1 MSAAERDLGVLRR
14 LAAMPFLDRLELA
27 AVSAMS
33 EGSAHEALS
42 NLQEHG
48 LVESLRH
55 ASPLTATTRRYF
67 LSAMGIRRLLE
78 SEELAERE
86 LLRRYPISSRFRRI
100 LLARLDALAV
110 IYRLA
115 SAVSD
120 VGGPVGFRWYRAL
133 PLDAAMALPG
143 GRTLGVIR
151 RGPMPD
157 RTAFSHRV
165 RRLLGSDEPLPGA
178 LFVMAPD
185 EVRLRHTARLLV
197 RAPVPVYL
205 ALDQDV
211 VTTSADE
218 PVWRTA
224 GSERTLSLRSALS
237 HVRRVGS
244 QPAEPPETRPSLP
257 EDLSSPSVGR
267 EVPGYLLPAVLKS
280 AEKRLLDRLA
290 EWPWVTPANLS
301 GMLGV
306 SDSAVSKH
314 ITSLRRLCLVSPVDL
329 DGPRLA
335 LGHRGLTMLARRD
348 RTSVTTTL
356 RRWSVEPVDP
366 DSPITWRN
374 VSGARSRQLARHID
388 HTGGVHRFL
397 AALVRQAAV
406 TAGFEV
412 VRLEPP
418 HHAAR
423 HFRHGQSLRSI
434 HPDAFGVLRV
444 NGVTRPFFFE
454 LERRAVRPGTM
465 AARLAPYM
473 RYYSTRRPVDDNG
486 AHPLLLIVFDDALVE
501 SRFMV
506 VAKKEMA
513 RTGIELP
520 LWVSHRE
527 MLEKTGPLSRA
538 WRSPKEMKATCAF
551 GKAAG
556 SA

>member
-1 MSAAERDLGVLRR
+1 MSATERDLGVLRR

-33 EGSAHEALS
+33 EGSAHDALS

-48 LVESLRH
+48 LVEWIRH

-67 LSAMGIRRLLE
+67 LSARGILRLLE

-86 LLRRYPISSRFRRI
+86 LLRRYPVSSRWRRI
-100 LLARLDALAV
+100 LLARLDAVAV
-110 IYRLA
+110 MYRLA

-120 VGGPVGFRWYRAL
+120 VGGPVRFRWYRAL
-133 PLDAAMALPG
+133 SLDAVMALPG
-143 GRTLGVIR
+143 RRTLGVFR

-157 RTAFSHRV
+157 WTAFSHRV
-165 RRLLGSDEPLPGA
+165 RRLLGSEEPLPGA
-178 LFVMAPD
+178 LLVVAPD
-185 EVRLRHTARLLV
+185 EVRLRHTARLLG
-197 RAPVPVYL
+197 RTPVPAYL
-205 ALDQDV
+205 ALERDV

-218 PVWRTA
+218 PVWRTT

-237 HVRRVGS
+237 HVRRSGS
-244 QPAEPPETRPSLP
+244 LPAEPPEARPSLP
-257 EDLSSPSVGR
+257 EALSSPSVGR
-267 EVPGYLLPAVLKS
+267 EIPAYLLPAALKP
-280 AEKRLLDRLA
+280 AEKRLIDRLA
-290 EWPWVTPANLS
+290 EWPWITPANLG

-306 SDSAVSKH
+306 SDSAISKH
-314 ITSLRRLCLVSPVDL
+314 IAKLRRLCLVSPVDL

-335 LGHRGLTMLARRD
+335 LSDRGLMMLARRD
-348 RTSVTTTL
+348 RTSVTTIL
-356 RRWSVEPVDP
+356 RRWSVEPVDCEVP
-366 DSPITWRN
+366 TNWRN
-374 VSGARSRQLARHID
+374 VSGARIRQLARHIG

-406 TAGFEV
+406 TAGV
-412 VRLEPP
+412 DVARLEPP

-434 HPDAFGVLRV
+434 HPDAYGVLRV
-444 NGVTRPFFFE
+444 DGMTRPFFFE

-486 AHPLLLIVFDDALVE
+486 AHPLLLILFDDTLVE
-501 SRFMV
+501 SRFLV
-506 VAKKEMA
+506 VARRETA
-513 RTGIELP
+513 RAGVELP

-527 MLEKTGPLSRA
+527 MLEKRGPLGRA
-538 WRSPKEMKATCAF
+538 WRKPDELKATHAF
-551 GKAAG
+551 NTL
-556 SA
+556 